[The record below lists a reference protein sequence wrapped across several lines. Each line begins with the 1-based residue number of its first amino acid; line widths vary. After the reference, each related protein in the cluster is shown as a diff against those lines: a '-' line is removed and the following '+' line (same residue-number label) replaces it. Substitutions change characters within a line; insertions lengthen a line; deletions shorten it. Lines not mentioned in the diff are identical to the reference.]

1 MGREKALQPFSHFED
16 SERKKNRGKIKT
28 HPRFLLFRVF
38 VCFLC
43 ATLSLARNKE
53 TRTKERNG
61 VGEKRQ
67 IIKKSKAKSNYLKN
81 KKETGIYTKQK
92 KDFNKETIITPQK
105 KKGELGTRARE
116 EKKKR
121 K

>member
-1 MGREKALQPFSHFED
+1 MGGRRRPSRIASPTWETQWRGNKRERRLSNFSLISRIVKE
-16 SERKKNRGKIKT
+16 KKPWKNKNT
-28 HPRFLLFRVF
+28 SSVFLLFRVF

-53 TRTKERNG
+53 TRTKEQNR

-67 IIKKSKAKSNYLKN
+67 IIKKSKAKSNCLKN

-92 KDFNKETIITPQK
+92 R
-105 KKGELGTRARE
+105 L
-116 EKKKR
+116 
-121 K
+121 